1 MDLSKDELNEFY
13 STNYVENDNAKYDKQ
28 DSPILL

>member
-28 DSPILL
+28 DSTILL